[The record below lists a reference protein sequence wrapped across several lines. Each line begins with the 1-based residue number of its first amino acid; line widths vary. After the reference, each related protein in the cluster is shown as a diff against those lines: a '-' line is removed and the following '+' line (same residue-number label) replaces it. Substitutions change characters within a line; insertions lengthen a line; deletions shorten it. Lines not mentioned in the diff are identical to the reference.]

1 MSHHIIPCHVLSYG
15 TILYHILSYHVN
27 SLDIIYDTYC
37 TSYYISYYHVLFIMY
52 HLLLIIR
59 HAPHITYD
67 IYIYMIYHGSVRFY
81 HCKLFNCI
89 ILFCQVI
96 SIVHHIMSYIYLTM
110 LHHLMHS
117 HHVHPPSLDLV
128 SISKRDSP
136 CVHQVFDVLF
146 YMDAEG
152 QSYDLRQTPLK
163 APQKWQGH
171 SVEAEDWAQG
181 IWVSTPNKFGVL
193 GWRTWIFLGK
203 VFGRPR
209 HILSVNWLSRAVW
222 GQHLSIETF
231 ERWEQWK
238 SH

>member
-27 SLDIIYDTYC
+27 LLDIIYDTYY

-52 HLLLIIR
+52 HLLLIIG

-67 IYIYMIYHGSVRFY
+67 VYMYIYMIYHGSACFY

-89 ILFCQVI
+89 ILFCQVV
-96 SIVHHIMSYIYLTM
+96 SIVHHIMSYIYLTVAS
-110 LHHLMHS
+110 S
-117 HHVHPPSLDLV
+117 HAFTSCPSPILGGLV
-128 SISKRDSP
+128 SISKGDSP

-163 APQKWQGH
+163 APQK
-171 SVEAEDWAQG
+171 
-181 IWVSTPNKFGVL
+181 
-193 GWRTWIFLGK
+193 
-203 VFGRPR
+203 
-209 HILSVNWLSRAVW
+209 
-222 GQHLSIETF
+222 
-231 ERWEQWK
+231 
-238 SH
+238 

>member
-1 MSHHIIPCHVLSYG
+1 MFCHMVPSCIISCHIMSIRL
-15 TILYHILSYHVN
+15 TLY
-27 SLDIIYDTYC
+27 
-37 TSYYISYYHVLFIMY
+37 M
-52 HLLLIIR
+52 IR
-59 HAPHITYD
+59 IARHITYHIITYCLSCIIYYWSYVMRHISHMIY
-67 IYIYMIYHGSVRFY
+67 IYIYMIYHGSVCFY

-117 HHVHPPSLDLV
+117 HHVHPPSLGLV